1 MNEKIEKLRN
11 WLRGHVVSPST
22 PKVVVLS
29 NIDFDWK
36 GLSGSFNVTLDNLRL
51 ISGFKFSVDISGK
64 YQISPPLYVSPMGV
78 PASYPSIE
86 LTEETTNEI
95 TKLINDFFPKVKP
108 LGIDKE
114 TGVFIDRNVPMS
126 DRVVDREELNWV
138 VDELSTEGFK
148 MRGTL

>member
-36 GLSGSFNVTLDNLRL
+36 ELSGSFNVTLDNLRL
-51 ISGFKFSVDISGK
+51 ISGFRFSVDISGK

>member
-36 GLSGSFNVTLDNLRL
+36 ELSGSFNLTLDNLRL
-51 ISGFKFSVDISGK
+51 ISGFRFSVDISGK

>member
-36 GLSGSFNVTLDNLRL
+36 ELSGSFNVTLDNLRL
-51 ISGFKFSVDISGK
+51 ISGFRFSVDISGK
-64 YQISPPLYVSPMGV
+64 YQISPPMYVSPMGV

>member
-36 GLSGSFNVTLDNLRL
+36 ELSGSFNVTLDNLRL

>member
-11 WLRGHVVSPST
+11 WLRVHVVSPST

-51 ISGFKFSVDISGK
+51 ISGFRFSVDISGK
-64 YQISPPLYVSPMGV
+64 YQISPPMYVSPMGV

>member
-36 GLSGSFNVTLDNLRL
+36 ELSGSFNLTLDNLRL
-51 ISGFKFSVDISGK
+51 ISGFRFSVDISGK
-64 YQISPPLYVSPMGV
+64 YQISPPMYVSPMGV

>member
-36 GLSGSFNVTLDNLRL
+36 ELSGSFNVTLDNLRL
-51 ISGFKFSVDISGK
+51 ISGFRFSVDISGK
-64 YQISPPLYVSPMGV
+64 YQISPPMYVSPMGV

-114 TGVFIDRNVPMS
+114 TGVFIYRNVPMS